1 MAGCLQ
7 NLAERKLTFTTSGRY
22 ALPET
27 NSSHLKI
34 GGWAVVG
41 KMTFPLGRPI
51 FGTFAS
57 FREGNDLKKEV
68 MVCSDAINSIVTF
81 LWLKFIPTHRLMP
94 SSHLATIFNERI
106 TWPIFA
112 KIYQVLL
119 PY

>member
-7 NLAERKLTFTTSGRY
+7 NLAERQLTFTTSGRY

-41 KMTFPLGRPI
+41 KMTFPLGRTI
-51 FGTFAS
+51 FGTFAG
-57 FREGNDLKKEV
+57 FREGNDLKKKEV
-68 MVCSDAINSIVTF
+68 MVCSDAINNIVTF
-81 LWLKFIPTHRLMP
+81 LWLKFIPTHQWMP
-94 SSHLATIFNERI
+94 STHLATIFNKQI
-106 TWPIFA
+106 TQPICA
-112 KIYQVLL
+112 NKIPLL